1 MELKMN
7 QLSKG
12 SFTMRM
18 DYLIINYSVET
29 NSPIAFEMLNSLKP
43 GENLTWN
50 ASYQQ
55 NLNSYLQI
63 SFNYEGRKSPGTKI
77 IHIVGAQV
85 RAFF

>member
-1 MELKMN
+1 MN

-18 DYLIINYSVET
+18 DYLIINYSGEI

-50 ASYQQ
+50 ANYQQ

-77 IHIVGAQV
+77 IHIGGAQV